1 MSLLLAHPLSLLIH
15 RQAVNS
21 VNEPG
26 GSSCSVPNFALKM
39 TVFNSFNFINFTKN
53 LGERKYLKL
62 THCGKWVGN
71 TGHVQASGGG
81 EEDCN
86 V

>member
-26 GSSCSVPNFALKM
+26 GSSCSVPNFSFFVAKYARIHLEKHSEPLECKM
-39 TVFNSFNFINFTKN
+39 TAFNFINFT
-53 LGERKYLKL
+53 
-62 THCGKWVGN
+62 
-71 TGHVQASGGG
+71 
-81 EEDCN
+81 
-86 V
+86 